1 MLTYYVY
8 SVLPLVVVVGI
19 VALVARRAWTA
30 RRREKETLRTIASRL
45 GFKFS
50 EPESGSTFVRMIGGW
65 QMSGT
70 YNRVP
75 VLIYGK
81 KVSDDDGSSES
92 TFIDA
97 AANCQRKF
105 ELTIARETT
114 MSRIGGALF
123 GLQDVTTGNAE
134 LDRRVVIKG
143 VPTHVVKRTVDHP
156 ELQREL
162 MRLFEN
168 EGLIHVDLR
177 GAHYRQSASFK
188 DEQAVRTLL
197 DAMTRTVLALEKA
210 TA

>member
-1 MLTYYVY
+1 MLAYYLY
-8 SVLPLVVVVGI
+8 SALPVLVVVGI
-19 VALVARRAWTA
+19 AAFVAWRTWTA
-30 RRREKETLRTIASRL
+30 RRREKEILRTIASRL
-45 GFKFS
+45 GLTFS
-50 EPESGSTFVRMIGGW
+50 EPETTSNFVRMIGGW

-75 VLIYGK
+75 VRIYGK
-81 KVSDDDGSSES
+81 DARGEDSRAET
-92 TFIDA
+92 TFIDV

-114 MSRIGGALF
+114 MTRLGGALF
-123 GLQDVTTGNAE
+123 GLQDVTTGNEE

-162 MRLFEN
+162 LRLFEH

-188 DEQAVRTLL
+188 DERSVRTLL
-197 DAMTRTVLALEKA
+197 DAMTGTVLALEKA